1 MWPKPAGFLIFQDT
15 PVNSSP
21 SKEKNTPRFITAYD
35 HFLTPFLFL
44 DNFYKETDER
54 CTCPVPCETIS
65 FNPVLSFATFPSEK
79 YITEAT
85 NKHVGNVSK
94 EERLKFREFI
104 RYKTGRWF
112 RDPHSPKGRSTEQ
125 MVISEPKQRR
135 FGGTH
140 VKRKCSVFILGQWF
154 SQMFVQFVFMRLKAL
169 GNTNLEA
176 LWQIKKERDSL
187 PLDARRSKTPFLP
200 IYKNGRRVELVQKL
214 IMSKAAR
221 LDS

>member
-21 SKEKNTPRFITAYD
+21 SKGKNTPRFITAYD

-44 DNFYKETDER
+44 DNFYKETGER

-79 YITEAT
+79 YIIEAT

-104 RYKTGRWF
+104 RYKTGGEAPSKWLLVSLSK
-112 RDPHSPKGRSTEQ
+112 DVLEGRKLRGSA
-125 MVISEPKQRR
+125 
-135 FGGTH
+135 
-140 VKRKCSVFILGQWF
+140 VFSFLGNDFAQI
-154 SQMFVQFVFMRLKAL
+154 VFMRLKTL
-169 GNTNLEA
+169 SNPNLEA
-176 LWQIKKERDSL
+176 LWQIKRERDSL
-187 PLDARRSKTPFLP
+187 PLDARRSKMPFLP

>member
-1 MWPKPAGFLIFQDT
+1 MHSCPQSPRPQPFWARWSGLQETWYSLSGSAVKGARSNESVKTLDKVWPKPAGFLIFQDT

-21 SKEKNTPRFITAYD
+21 SKGKNTPRFITAYD

-79 YITEAT
+79 YIIEAT

-104 RYKTGRWF
+104 RYKTGGEAPSKWLLVSLSK
-112 RDPHSPKGRSTEQ
+112 DVLEGRTLSR
-125 MVISEPKQRR
+125 SA
-135 FGGTH
+135 
-140 VKRKCSVFILGQWF
+140 VFSF
-154 SQMFVQFVFMRLKAL
+154 L
-169 GNTNLEA
+169 GNDFP
-176 LWQIKKERDSL
+176 KC
-187 PLDARRSKTPFLP
+187 
-200 IYKNGRRVELVQKL
+200 LVK
-214 IMSKAAR
+214 SSSW
-221 LDS
+221 D

>member
-1 MWPKPAGFLIFQDT
+1 M
-15 PVNSSP
+15 
-21 SKEKNTPRFITAYD
+21 TAYD

-104 RYKTGRWF
+104 RYKTGGEAPSKWLLVSLSK
-112 RDPHSPKGRSTEQ
+112 DVLEGRKLRGSAVFSFLGNDFAQ
-125 MVISEPKQRR
+125 I
-135 FGGTH
+135 FGQI
-140 VKRKCSVFILGQWF
+140 VL
-154 SQMFVQFVFMRLKAL
+154 MRLKAL
-169 GNTNLEA
+169 SNPNLKA
-176 LWQIKKERDSL
+176 LWQIKRERDSL
-187 PLDARRSKTPFLP
+187 PLDVRRSKTLYLP

-214 IMSKAAR
+214 TMSEAAR

>member
-21 SKEKNTPRFITAYD
+21 SKGKNTPRFITAYD

-104 RYKTGRWF
+104 RYKTGGEAPSKWLLVSLSK
-112 RDPHSPKGRSTEQ
+112 DVLEGRKLRGSAVFSFLGNDFAQ
-125 MVISEPKQRR
+125 I
-135 FGGTH
+135 FGQ
-140 VKRKCSVFILGQWF
+140 I
-154 SQMFVQFVFMRLKAL
+154 VFMRLKAL
-169 GNTNLEA
+169 SNPNLEA
-176 LWQIKKERDSL
+176 LWQIKRKGVRFRL
-187 PLDARRSKTPFLP
+187 PCVAEKPLCLT
-200 IYKNGRRVELVQKL
+200 ELF
-214 IMSKAAR
+214 IA
-221 LDS
+221 

>member
-21 SKEKNTPRFITAYD
+21 SKGKNTPRFITAYD

-44 DNFYKETDER
+44 DNFYKETGER

-79 YITEAT
+79 YIIEAT

-104 RYKTGRWF
+104 RYKTGGEAPSKWLLVSLSK
-112 RDPHSPKGRSTEQ
+112 DVLEGRKLRGSA
-125 MVISEPKQRR
+125 
-135 FGGTH
+135 
-140 VKRKCSVFILGQWF
+140 VFSFLGNDFAQI
-154 SQMFVQFVFMRLKAL
+154 VFMRLKTL
-169 GNTNLEA
+169 SNPNLEA
-176 LWQIKKERDSL
+176 LWQIKRERDSL
-187 PLDARRSKTPFLP
+187 PLDVRRSKTLYLP

-214 IMSKAAR
+214 TMSEAAR